1 MKFTANKILL
11 ARSLPPHEEGVS
23 RRLAEDLRI
32 ESFSKNSL
40 PVEDQAIESKS
51 DLLILFSSI
60 SRKFRE
66 EGEIPFLHIDA
77 HGGRDFLQLSSGEH
91 VPWTEFISH
100 TTRLNKN
107 LKMNLAIS
115 LGVCEGAWAII
126 GIKGIERAP
135 FMLLFAPKNP
145 LSAADATTWSKRLYS
160 GILDNQSIG
169 NVYES
174 ANLLVSLESNFSSYT
189 AANLF
194 HLAINSY
201 IENYSDRV
209 SKRYRAA
216 KLPRAARKISKN
228 KNRNAYKTSDVVK
241 KLTMTEFEI
250 EKMWKRYAWHD
261 LEQDV
266 AARTPFPTDWKWK
279 LSPRIKNGKSRK
291 RLLKEKRKS
300 EPSYGKLTSYYKSLP
315 IEDDMNP

>member
-1 MKFTANKILL
+1 MRFTANRILL
-11 ARSLPPHEEGVS
+11 ARSLPSHEEGVS
-23 RRLAEDLRI
+23 RRLAEDLKV
-32 ESFSKNSL
+32 ESLSKNSL
-40 PVEDQAIESKS
+40 PVEEQPIESKS

-60 SRKFRE
+60 ARKFRE
-66 EGEIPFLHIDA
+66 DGQIPFLHIDA
-77 HGGRDFLQLSSGEH
+77 HGAKDFLQFSSGEH
-91 VPWTEFISH
+91 MTWTEFISH
-100 TTRLNKN
+100 TTKLNKN
-107 LKMNLAIS
+107 LGMNLAIS
-115 LGVCEGAWAII
+115 LGVCEGAWSII
-126 GIKGIERAP
+126 GMKGIERAP

-145 LSAADATTWSKRLYS
+145 LSAADATIWSKRLYS
-160 GILDNQSIG
+160 GILDNQPIG

-174 ANLLVSLESNFSSYT
+174 ANLLVALESNFSIYT

-194 HLAINSY
+194 YIAINSY
-201 IENYSDRV
+201 IENYSDRA

-216 KLPRAARKISKN
+216 KLLRAARKISNNNN
-228 KNRNAYKTSDVVK
+228 KNVYQISDVVK

-261 LEQDV
+261 LAHNV
-266 AARTPFPTDWKWK
+266 AERTPFPTDWKWK

-300 EPSYGKLTSYYKSLP
+300 EPSYGKLISYYKSLP

>member
-1 MKFTANKILL
+1 MRFTANKILL
-11 ARSLPPHEEGVS
+11 ARSLPSHEEGVS
-23 RRLAEDLRI
+23 RRLAEDLRV
-32 ESFSKNSL
+32 ESFAKNSL
-40 PVEDQAIESKS
+40 PVEDQSIQSKS

-60 SRKFRE
+60 ARKFRE
-66 EGEIPFLHIDA
+66 DGEIPFLHNDA
-77 HGGRDFLQLSSGEH
+77 HGEKGFLQFSSGEH
-91 VPWTEFISH
+91 MPWTEFISH

-107 LKMNLAIS
+107 LEMNLAVS
-115 LGVCEGAWAII
+115 LGVCEGAWSII
-126 GIKGIERAP
+126 GMKGIERAP

-145 LSAADATTWSKRLYS
+145 LSAADATMWSKKLYS
-160 GILDNQSIG
+160 GILDNQPIG
-169 NVYES
+169 HVYES
-174 ANLLVSLESNFSSYT
+174 ANLLVALESNFSIYT

-194 HLAINSY
+194 HLVINSY
-201 IENYSDRV
+201 IEDHSDRA

-216 KLPRAARKISKN
+216 KLLRASRKISKN
-228 KNRNAYKTSDVVK
+228 NNNNSYQTSDVVK

-250 EKMWKRYAWHD
+250 EKMWKRYARHD
-261 LEQDV
+261 LAQNV

-300 EPSYGKLTSYYKSLP
+300 EPSYGMLTSYYKSLP

>member
-32 ESFSKNSL
+32 ESFSKNSI
-40 PVEDQAIESKS
+40 PVEDQPIESKS

-60 SRKFRE
+60 SRNFRE
-66 EGEIPFLHIDA
+66 GGEIPFLHLDA
-77 HGGRDFLQLSSGEH
+77 HGGRDFLQFSSGEH
-91 VPWTEFISH
+91 MPWTEFISH
-100 TTRLNKN
+100 TTKLNKS
-107 LKMNLAIS
+107 LEMSLAIS
-115 LGVCEGAWAII
+115 LGVCEGAWSII
-126 GIKGIERAP
+126 GMKGIERAP

-145 LSAADATTWSKRLYS
+145 LSAADATTWSKTLYS
-160 GILDNQSIG
+160 GILDNQPIG
-169 NVYES
+169 NLYES
-174 ANLLVSLESNFSSYT
+174 ANLLVALESSFSSYT

-201 IENYSDRV
+201 IENYSDRA

-216 KLPRAARKISKN
+216 KLLRAARKISKN
-228 KNRNAYKTSDVVK
+228 ENKNIYQISDVVK
-241 KLTMTEFEI
+241 KLTMTESEI
-250 EKMWKRYAWHD
+250 ERMWERYAWHD
-261 LEQDV
+261 LSQDV

-291 RLLKEKRKS
+291 RLLKEKRKT
-300 EPSYGKLTSYYKSLP
+300 EPSYGKLVSYYKSLP
-315 IEDDMNP
+315 IEKDMTP